1 MIKLRHYLTLF
12 KSRRISHL
20 YIFIIVNSP
29 SDTSKF
35 LSITFAHQ
43 KPRDVASP
51 RPLVMQIAFTFK
63 KKKADAVN
71 KSLVHNH
78 VSIASPTRVHR
89 YLLRD
94 SCNVDSVAKLKPLE
108 WHYNFFSPLPPE
120 AANVLSGLP
129 ERPFGWKSVWAFSN
143 VHFRNH
149 PGLRTAL
156 AAANILPGVKVNVL
170 ECRVDAQLPVK
181 ADQRIV
187 LMLLTREEGRRST
200 G

>member
-1 MIKLRHYLTLF
+1 M
-12 KSRRISHL
+12 
-20 YIFIIVNSP
+20 
-29 SDTSKF
+29 
-35 LSITFAHQ
+35 
-43 KPRDVASP
+43 
-51 RPLVMQIAFTFK
+51 
-63 KKKADAVN
+63 
-71 KSLVHNH
+71 
-78 VSIASPTRVHR
+78 
-89 YLLRD
+89 
-94 SCNVDSVAKLKPLE
+94 
-108 WHYNFFSPLPPE
+108 
-120 AANVLSGLP
+120 
-129 ERPFGWKSVWAFSN
+129 WAFSN